1 MSIVCNICENFNISK
16 LNCNCRKNNEPE
28 HICPHE
34 VEFELIK
41 SEQKRYSELIPT
53 DDNYLYLK
61 IIKNETVIALS
72 GETFLEMPFEES
84 DILNKKISE
93 IKIYPVFFID
103 YIKPL
108 FLTSM
113 EKGEAYQFDF
123 RTNITERLLTCS
135 LYPCSMP
142 GAISSCDI
150 VIRYAHQAISR
161 TRISEFALR
170 EPSDKGEKVDT
181 LH

>member
-16 LNCNCRKNNEPE
+16 LNCICRKNKEDD
-28 HICPHE
+28 HICPNE
-34 VEFELIK
+34 IEFDLIK
-41 SEQKRYSELIPT
+41 SEKKRYSELIPNE
-53 DDNYLYLK
+53 DNYLYLK
-61 IIKNETVIALS
+61 IIKNETIIALS
-72 GETFLEMPFEES
+72 GETFLELPFEEK
-84 DILNKKISE
+84 DVINKKLSE

-103 YIKPL
+103 YIRPL

-135 LYPCSMP
+135 IYPCSMP

-150 VIRYAHQAISR
+150 VIRYSHQVLNSL
-161 TRISEFALR
+161 RISELALR
-170 EPSDKGEKVDT
+170 ETSDKGEKVDT
-181 LH
+181 LY